1 MGFEGGHYDDE
12 LQEMLDGRLS
22 ARERSAVE
30 AHVAGCGRCHGQL
43 QALRSARQAARGA
56 ELRPAPASLE
66 SHVLALLKA
75 ERSARE
81 RPGRRTAGLLGR
93 PAWIGAAAALVLVAG
108 VLAMLRQPGLPAA
121 VANDYA
127 RYRAGEVALDFV
139 TGDPERLQAF
149 FSNNGIRFPTR
160 VLDLGMMKYRL
171 IGGRTGAVRGR
182 ASAFFVYRHE
192 DGHVVVC
199 QMYPGNL
206 DELGPAGAGREHDG
220 IPFRVFGE
228 GGVTLVFWPEGGVMC
243 VLAGEGDPERVIQLA
258 FAKAMKVA

>member
-43 QALRSARQAARGA
+43 EAFRSARQAARDA
-56 ELRPAPASLE
+56 EIPPAPASLE
-66 SHVLALLKA
+66 SGVLALLKA

-81 RPGRRTAGLLGR
+81 RPGRRTAGVLGR

-108 VLAMLRQPGLPAA
+108 VLAMLWRPGLAAA
-121 VANDYA
+121 VREDYA
-127 RYRAGEVALDFV
+127 LYRAGEVALDLV
-139 TGDPERLQAF
+139 TGDPARLQAYF
-149 FSNNGIRFPTR
+149 AKSGVEFPTR

-171 IGGRTGAVRGR
+171 IGGRTGTVRGR

-206 DELGPAGAGREHDG
+206 DELGSAGARREHDG
-220 IPFRVFGE
+220 IPFRVYGQ

-258 FAKAMKVA
+258 FAKAMNVA